1 MVDNSSQENSFN
13 STARL
18 IFSLLFVAGIF
29 LGLVAGK

>member
-1 MVDNSSQENSFN
+1 MYKADNISAK
-13 STARL
+13 STARA